1 MRRSADIGAKLCLVL
16 LLGMLQASCS
26 SAPSETGGSPQNIET
41 HRVLADLGVTP
52 RLLDSGRHLE
62 CVPYAR
68 RQAGIQIRGDA
79 GTWWS
84 KAQGRYARGLR
95 PRVGSVLAIKAQGRS
110 RGHLAV
116 VTKIL
121 NDREILADHA
131 NWLNKGRIH
140 KNTPIIDVSPQ
151 GDWSRVRVWYT
162 PGQVYGKRR
171 YAAHGFIH
179 KAEISA
185 EVSGRARVTLE
196 AP

>member
-1 MRRSADIGAKLCLVL
+1 MRRSAGIGEKLCLVL
-16 LLGMLQASCS
+16 LLGLLQAGCAAGPEKARSL
-26 SAPSETGGSPQNIET
+26 PQTTET

-52 RLLDSGRHLE
+52 RLLDTGRRLE

-68 RQAGIQIRGDA
+68 RQAGIQIRGHA

-84 KAQGRYARGLR
+84 KAKGRYARGR
-95 PRVGSVLAIKAQGRS
+95 QPRVGSVLAIKAQGRS

-121 NDREILADHA
+121 NEREILADHA
-131 NWLNKGRIH
+131 NWLNRGRIH

-179 KAEISA
+179 KAAVTAGITADRRSA
-185 EVSGRARVTLE
+185 PAQE
-196 AP
+196 